1 MIHKAIGVA
10 AVGALA
16 FGLASCGD
24 DGDSNSEVSAPMSV
38 ESDPAE
44 DDLDLRSQGLPTSAQ
59 QSVDIAAE
67 HVGEGGIVHTVEID
81 YSDSVAG
88 YVWTV
93 KILREGTDHKIP
105 IDAAN
110 GEIVQEKSETTSD
123 TEEAISLEDSMT
135 LDEAMDL
142 AAAEVDGP
150 VGEWKLEYDD
160 DLRAYEFDIAEGGG
174 MDTTEVK
181 VDVDSK
187 AEHPAYQQGC

>member
-1 MIHKAIGVA
+1 MLLPSAWL
-10 AVGALA
+10 AVVMTGILTA
-16 FGLASCGD
+16 
-24 DGDSNSEVSAPMSV
+24 EVSAPMSV
-38 ESDPAE
+38 ESHPAE

-67 HVGEGGIVHTVEID
+67 HVGEGGIVLTVEID

-123 TEEAISLEDSMT
+123 TEEAISLEDSTT

-142 AAAEVDGP
+142 ATAEVDGP

-160 DLRAYEFDIAEGGG
+160 DVRAYEFDIAEGGG

-187 AEHPAYQQGC
+187 AVTVD